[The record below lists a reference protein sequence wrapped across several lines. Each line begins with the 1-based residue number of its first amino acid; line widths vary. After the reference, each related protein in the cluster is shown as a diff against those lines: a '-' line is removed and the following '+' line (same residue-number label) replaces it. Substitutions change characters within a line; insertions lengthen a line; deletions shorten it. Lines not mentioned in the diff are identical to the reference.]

1 MGDITQCIQFADKLL
16 RGNSPE
22 TNLVININ
30 IRVTRPPAC
39 ILNQDLFFMLAF
51 GVALILSFSSGTVA
65 SFVVD
70 GVSIKDQ
77 PQSAVFINFSLAAT
91 FDLIRI
97 APAGTHPVR
106 FCRCTTPDL
115 NSPGFQ
121 LP

>member
-1 MGDITQCIQFADKLL
+1 
-16 RGNSPE
+16 
-22 TNLVININ
+22 
-30 IRVTRPPAC
+30 
-39 ILNQDLFFMLAF
+39 MLAV
-51 GVALILSFSSGTVA
+51 GGLLTLLFSSGTVA

-97 APAGTHPVR
+97 APAGAPSQILSLHHPGSEFSR
-106 FCRCTTPDL
+106 L
-115 NSPGFQ
+115 Q